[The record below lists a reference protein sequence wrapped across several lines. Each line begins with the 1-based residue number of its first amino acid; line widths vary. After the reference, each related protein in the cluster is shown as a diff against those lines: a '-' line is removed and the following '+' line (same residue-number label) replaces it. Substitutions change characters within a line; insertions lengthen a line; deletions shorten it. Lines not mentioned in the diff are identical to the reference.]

1 MIITEI
7 KQFLQK
13 HGPATL
19 GVIAINLDCDKEIA
33 LAAIEHM
40 IMQGRVQIIKPEDV
54 CSCSNC
60 PGSCPSMITE
70 NLYALK

>member
-7 KQFLQK
+7 KRFLKK

-19 GVIAINLDCDKEIA
+19 GVIAVNLDCDKEIA
-33 LAAIEHM
+33 SAAIDHM
-40 IMQGRVQIIKPEDV
+40 VMQGRIQIIKPEDV

-60 PGSCPSMITE
+60 PGSCSSMVTE